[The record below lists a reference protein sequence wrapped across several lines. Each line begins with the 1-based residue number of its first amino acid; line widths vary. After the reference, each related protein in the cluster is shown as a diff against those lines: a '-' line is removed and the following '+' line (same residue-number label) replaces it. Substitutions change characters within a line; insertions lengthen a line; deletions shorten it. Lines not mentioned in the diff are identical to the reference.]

1 MQNLLIKNI
10 SKQNSFSS
18 NFRFDSSS
26 SAKQDQKVASWLVT
40 LFWKS
45 HGNHFMNVQVRFL
58 VKPGN

>member
-26 SAKQDQKVASWLVT
+26 SAKQDQKLASWPVT
-40 LFWKS
+40 LFWKP
-45 HGNHFMNVQVRFL
+45 HGYHFMNVLVRFL